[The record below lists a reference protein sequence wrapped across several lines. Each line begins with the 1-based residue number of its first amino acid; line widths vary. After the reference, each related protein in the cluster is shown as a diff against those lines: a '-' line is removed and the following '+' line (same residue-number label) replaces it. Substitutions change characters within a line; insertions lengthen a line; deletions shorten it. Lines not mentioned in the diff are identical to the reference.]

1 VGPGDVS
8 ARASSTVIA
17 LSYYIAEDQP
27 DWVRTGLTIGILLSL
42 LGLGLMAGWWLQVMS
57 RSVP

>member
-17 LSYYIAEDQP
+17 RSYYIAEDQP